1 MLGGQIRTHNHNVW
15 LLLLTAPLLLAA
27 FLSGATQVAVGAPS
41 SAEIEA
47 KRAEQQAAL
56 SELDRMRVALD
67 QEIAEYVRLSRRLES
82 ARLEIDEVRAQIDVV
97 DAELHRKEQA
107 VGARAEELY
116 RGEWGNLLKVLLQAE
131 SLTELF
137 SRYRYMAIV
146 NERDAD
152 MMRDMKL
159 ARVESEWLHHSL
171 SAREQHLVEMQDQA
185 DATRERIEADIEAQ
199 ETQAASLGTDLA
211 EMMRQAAAAAAAA
224 QFSGRPATSSPSSE
238 FNPDTIISD
247 ANFRDADSMNAQQI
261 QAFLEQQTGILAR
274 YRAPNHAGVM
284 MSTAEMIEEA
294 ALAWRVNPKVILA
307 TLQKEQSLLSRRN
320 PEQRALDWAMGCG
333 KMDSR
338 TLPQFE
344 GFGRQIWHGARVL
357 DRNTAGFR
365 PGIELRISGS
375 VVRPTNASTHTLYRY
390 TPHMRGNMSFWLI
403 YWRHFGDPLGG
414 PGAL

>member
-1 MLGGQIRTHNHNVW
+1 MLGDQIRTYKAS
-15 LLLLTAPLLLAA
+15 LLILAIPVLLTV
-27 FLSGATQVAVGAPS
+27 FLSGMAQVAAGAPS

-56 SELDRMRVALD
+56 RELEGMRAALD
-67 QEIAEYVRLSRRLES
+67 QEIAEYVRLGRRLES
-82 ARLEIDEVRAQIDVV
+82 ARLEIAEAKAQIEVV

-116 RGEWGNLLKVLLQAE
+116 RGEWGNLLKVLLKAE
-131 SLTELF
+131 SLTDLF

-152 MMRDMKL
+152 LMRDMKL

-171 SAREQHLVEMQDQA
+171 SAREQHLVELQDEA
-185 DATRERIEADIEAQ
+185 DATRERIEAEIEAQ
-199 ETQAASLGTDLA
+199 EAQAASLGADLA

-224 QFSGRPATSSPSSE
+224 AAQSPGRSATSSPSSE

-261 QAFLEQQTGILAR
+261 QEFLERQTGILAR

-284 MSTAEMIEEA
+284 MSAAEMIEEA
-294 ALAWRVNPKVILA
+294 ALAWNVSPKVILA

-338 TLPQFE
+338 TLPQFK